1 MFKNVNISLHY
12 SKSKKF
18 NRNFII
24 NKNKIFKIFYNLKKE
39 DKKNKIKILQSFKKN
54 YKYSYSKKL
63 VNNFKKYKNVILIGM
78 GGSILGFKSIFS
90 FLRHDINKRFFFL
103 DNLDEQLLLQ
113 VSKLN
118 KEETCVIVVSK
129 SGNTLETILNFNCVK
144 KLITKKNLLIICE
157 KKNNLI
163 YNLSKSLHA
172 FAINHNEK
180 IGGRFS
186 VLSEVGMFPS
196 SIAGLNT
203 KSFKNDIFL
212 SDKKFINSVIN
223 NVAFIATLN
232 NFGYKTHI
240 AISYMSDFV
249 DFCYWYQQLMAESLG
264 KKRKGI
270 LPAISIGPKDHHSLM
285 QLYLGGPRKEMFTII
300 SSNKVS
306 KTKISKKL
314 LPKGLLKLKNKNY
327 SFILKSQSIAAKRTF
342 AREGIP
348 VRSIIIKKQDESV
361 IGELFIFFMM
371 EIILLGKFMN
381 VNPFDQ
387 SEVEK
392 IKIETKKIIL

>member
-1 MFKNVNISLHY
+1 
-12 SKSKKF
+12 
-18 NRNFII
+18 
-24 NKNKIFKIFYNLKKE
+24 
-39 DKKNKIKILQSFKKN
+39 
-54 YKYSYSKKL
+54 
-63 VNNFKKYKNVILIGM
+63 
-78 GGSILGFKSIFS
+78 
-90 FLRHDINKRFFFL
+90 
-103 DNLDEQLLLQ
+103 
-113 VSKLN
+113 
-118 KEETCVIVVSK
+118 
-129 SGNTLETILNFNCVK
+129 
-144 KLITKKNLLIICE
+144 
-157 KKNNLI
+157 
-163 YNLSKSLHA
+163 
-172 FAINHNEK
+172 
-180 IGGRFS
+180 
-186 VLSEVGMFPS
+186 
-196 SIAGLNT
+196 
-203 KSFKNDIFL
+203 
-212 SDKKFINSVIN
+212 
-223 NVAFIATLN
+223 
-232 NFGYKTHI
+232 
-240 AISYMSDFV
+240 
-249 DFCYWYQQLMAESLG
+249 MAESLG

-270 LPAISIGPKDHHSLM
+270 LPTISIGPKDHHSLM